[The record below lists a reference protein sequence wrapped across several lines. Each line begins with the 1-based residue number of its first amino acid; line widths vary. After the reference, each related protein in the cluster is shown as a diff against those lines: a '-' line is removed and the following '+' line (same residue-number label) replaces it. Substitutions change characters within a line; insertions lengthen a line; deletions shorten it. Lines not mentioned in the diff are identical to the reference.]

1 MTTQQ
6 KTAPVQGWPA
16 GIPWSL
22 HLEAY
27 AVYSKKYGPQPALID
42 LEGRGCR
49 GGFGTRELD
58 DFIPGWRE
66 RASEIAMLRQEVER
80 LEAANAELLESL
92 KVCEK
97 TIDRLWVSHH
107 ANAAD
112 HALDLSRAAIKK
124 YGGAA

>member
-66 RASEIAMLRQEVER
+66 RASEIAMLRREVER
-80 LEAANAELLESL
+80 LEAANAELLEAL
-92 KVCEK
+92 NWLDKWIGEK
-97 TIDRLWVSHH
+97 PLIEC
-107 ANAAD
+107 AN
-112 HALDLSRAAIKK
+112 RVRKAIAKH
-124 YGGAA
+124 GGSA